1 MENNFIGIDYSRNS
15 PGICILEK
23 NSCKWIN
30 IFRTSNNIQKMI
42 KKEGTAF
49 NILSSS
55 ELFLI
60 NIIEKL
66 EFKDLYYKNERNKLL
81 DSIYFSNLVFE
92 SILPYINEKTIIGME
107 GVSFGSSGNS
117 LIDIVVST
125 TLLRALLIKKI
136 NPENFYIISP
146 SAIKKYAV
154 KGNAKKDE
162 LYHTLLDKRK
172 YDVRL
177 KPLLT
182 VLEENKDAWVKG
194 PKKVENPCSDIIDA
208 TWISLFLEDNLE
220 KLLAGIKI

>member
-55 ELFLI
+55 DLFSI

-182 VLEENKDAWVKG
+182 ILEENKDAWVKG

-220 KLLAGIKI
+220 KLLNDIKI

>member
-15 PGICILEK
+15 PGICVLEK

-30 IFRTSNNIQKMI
+30 ISRTSNNIQKMI

-55 ELFLI
+55 ELFSI

-182 VLEENKDAWVKG
+182 ILEENKDAWVKG